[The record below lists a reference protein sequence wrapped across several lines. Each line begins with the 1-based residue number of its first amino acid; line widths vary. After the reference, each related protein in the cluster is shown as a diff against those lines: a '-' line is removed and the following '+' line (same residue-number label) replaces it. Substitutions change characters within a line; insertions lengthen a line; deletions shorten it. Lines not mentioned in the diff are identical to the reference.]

1 MLTCKRDPMKSYN
14 GFPPEQRNKAQAWL
28 NSQWKAGLLA
38 RPCRCHACGQTGG
51 RIDAHAED
59 YSEPFQAGKTDQYHL
74 CYRCHMAV
82 HCRFRNKEAWEIYKQ
97 QVRNGQT
104 FEAIYNN
111 FPLFIRQFADLR
123 GKDVSFT
130 QGSPLERTVL
140 DEIG

>member
-1 MLTCKRDPMKSYN
+1 MKAYN

-38 RPCRCHACGQTGG
+38 RPTCCHACGQTEG

-59 YSEPFQAGKTDQYHL
+59 YSEPFAAGKTDQYHL

-82 HCRFRNKEAWEIYKQ
+82 HCRFRNNEAWQTYKDHVREGRIY
-97 QVRNGQT
+97 
-104 FEAIYNN
+104 EPIWNN
-111 FPLFIRQFADLR
+111 FPLFTRQTLNEKGQNAPYR
-123 GKDVSFT
+123 
-130 QGSPLERTVL
+130 QGAPRPLTVL